1 MYIPEFWCGVV
12 ACILGEI
19 AATVVAAVICAA
31 LKPNKNDKE
40 NKS

>member
-1 MYIPEFWCGVV
+1 MFIPEFWCGVG

-19 AATVVAAVICAA
+19 AIIFIAAVICA
-31 LKPNKNDKE
+31 LKPNKDDKE

>member
-1 MYIPEFWCGVV
+1 MYIPEFWVGVG
-12 ACILGEI
+12 ACILGEV
-19 AATVVAAVICAA
+19 AVVILVAVICA